1 MTAPTTAPT
10 TAQTKK
16 SSPALVLLAWVIVGI
31 PAAWGIYFTVLNATK
46 LFTQTSTSAL
56 PVAAP
61 IK

>member
-1 MTAPTTAPT
+1 MTDQT

-46 LFTQTSTSAL
+46 LFTQTTTSAA
-56 PVAAP
+56 PAATP